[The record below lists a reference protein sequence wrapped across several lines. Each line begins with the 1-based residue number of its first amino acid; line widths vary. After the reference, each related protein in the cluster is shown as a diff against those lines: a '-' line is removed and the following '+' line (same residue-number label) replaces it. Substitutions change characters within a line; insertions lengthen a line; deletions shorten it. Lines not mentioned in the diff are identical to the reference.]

1 MGNGKQGDIVI
12 DFIDPLFAV
21 VLHISFVEIMTK
33 PWFSEIRLVIHSPY
47 LFHLG
52 TLILAYTTII
62 NSWIGY
68 HQSIKKNPINVDSFG
83 HSSAY
88 LLLRSSRQLR
98 ELSSGIMDAS
108 NHLFCIFPLGPIKTS
123 GSARNLPRLKRA
135 TRRNRFLAPC
145 FRALSIR
152 S

>member
-62 NSWIGY
+62 IVTVGLDTTN
-68 HQSIKKNPINVDSFG
+68 QS
-83 HSSAY
+83 
-88 LLLRSSRQLR
+88 R
-98 ELSSGIMDAS
+98 
-108 NHLFCIFPLGPIKTS
+108 KT
-123 GSARNLPRLKRA
+123 P
-135 TRRNRFLAPC
+135 
-145 FRALSIR
+145 
-152 S
+152 